1 MAAAVADDD
10 GGVIDLVDSDDDGNG
25 NSVES
30 GAPAAAVEAV
40 EMKDGHGSLLLVADG
55 AAAATEA
62 EAEAEA
68 SNHTACCRLDPV
80 FVAAATVLKG
90 VNLYERG
97 SQYKLAVGLLN
108 VLLDAPV
115 GRIGWSVRSRAWVRL
130 AFDTDHMYSK
140 SVHRAGDCLAVCERA
155 LADPCLQVRLSAL
168 IVFKTMLLFAFELSM
183 FALNHLPG

>member
-1 MAAAVADDD
+1 MK
-10 GGVIDLVDSDDDGNG
+10 DSDDDGNG

-40 EMKDGHGSLLLVADG
+40 EMKDSHGSLLLVADG
-55 AAAATEA
+55 AAAATGA
-62 EAEAEA
+62 GAGAEAEA
-68 SNHTACCRLDPV
+68 SSPTVCCRLDPV